1 MLVVDDDIE
10 KPHEV
15 LVMKKYY
22 LHNSLQKVWEK
33 TEWGRGGEA
42 GMEKIFNLNLSSPP
56 HLLKTGE
63 VLTEDP

>member
-1 MLVVDDDIE
+1 MLVVDDDME

-33 TEWGRGGEA
+33 TEWGGGEA
-42 GMEKIFNLNLSSPP
+42 DGKIFNLNLSSPP

-63 VLTEDP
+63 VLKEDP